1 LTCPGHV
8 GDNPLEEGSMH
19 RCLAVAL
26 FCFVVAIAAARDP
39 QSHCMQVKE
48 GLPLAQASVKG
59 KYRNL
64 LRVISVPQD
73 KENYTEFREW
83 GYYTGTEYYNH
94 KNLPAGHWVYVY
106 PRWYIWGDKAK

>member
-1 LTCPGHV
+1 
-8 GDNPLEEGSMH
+8 MH
-19 RCLAVAL
+19 RGLLIVLLASVT
-26 FCFVVAIAAARDP
+26 AIAAARDP
-39 QSHCMQVKE
+39 QFHSMEVKE

-64 LRVISVPQD
+64 LRVIAVPQD
-73 KENYTEFREW
+73 KENYTQFSDW
-83 GYYTGTEYYNH
+83 GYYTGTEYYTH